1 MLRKFIKR
9 FEKLEHTPKDGL
21 CKECI
26 KISKRFE
33 RLEIGN
39 RRIEVVIT
47 DKISQAEAYQAPVNA
62 NVAYA
67 VVCPYCGKE
76 NLSGVTLCIACQN
89 SLQTPLAENFQK
101 AARSIKKCTCGAIN
115 QGERRNCWVCGRDFS
130 LAGDKNVAIDS
141 ANEIILNI
149 DGVEYK
155 SSDRNLPFDI
165 VTLMERI
172 RKYGYSKELVDN
184 WVTRKKEENDL
195 RQQSLRERIE
205 EIRSQLTARQVQLII
220 GIVVVALYYFF
231 RFFIFNQL
239 R

>member
-9 FEKLEHTPKDGL
+9 FEKLEHAPKDGL
-21 CKECI
+21 CKGCI

-47 DKISQAEAYQAPVNA
+47 DTIGQTEVYQAPANA
-62 NVAYA
+62 NVDYS

-76 NLSGVTLCIACQN
+76 NLSSAILCISCQN
-89 SLQTPLAENFQK
+89 SLQTPLTENYQK

-172 RKYGYSKELVDN
+172 RKYGYSKELIDD
-184 WVTRKKEENDL
+184 WVKRKKAENDL
-195 RQQSLRERIE
+195 KQQSLRERIE
-205 EIRSQLTARQVQLII
+205 EIRSQLSARQVQLII